1 MTGNEHM
8 TGNEQMLREAMSR
21 LLTDNAI
28 HHKGP
33 IRKNDGSINISG
45 WAHEAGLGATVPY
58 RFKDLIAEFQR
69 HVDQL
74 DTKPTNRYE
83 ERLTRLA
90 SELAAEK
97 ARSSSYRD
105 ERDAARA
112 EAARYACQIALLD
125 RENEILRAERPDTV
139 RPLRPPP
146 RST

>member
-1 MTGNEHM
+1 M

-33 IRKNDGSINISG
+33 ICKTDGSINISG

-58 RFKDLIAEFQR
+58 RFKHLITEFQR
-69 HVDQL
+69 HLDQL
-74 DTKPTNRYE
+74 DTTPTNRYE
-83 ERLTRLA
+83 ERLARLL
-90 SELAAEK
+90 SELSAEK
-97 ARSSSYRD
+97 ARSSRYRD

-112 EAARYACQIALLD
+112 EAACFASQVALLD
-125 RENEILRAERPDTV
+125 RENEILRAERPDTI